1 VKAKADISLLE
12 LERTSLP
19 GRQSLCDWWR
29 LVRTAAAL
37 QNRGLSSAAA
47 VFVSS
52 CDSYI
57 RLSALIPP
65 VFGAFFRE
73 RACDPGGERCLISY
87 RVSDWREERRA
98 PLGWPKPGGPL
109 ASGADGVCGSLAAGH
124 PFHSDTRGE
133 PLRGSRRSP
142 ACPWSLDPPP
152 EGRMPQPASA
162 REGVFCQDH
171 LRADRT

>member
-1 VKAKADISLLE
+1 MKAKADISLLE
-12 LERTSLP
+12 LEQTSLP

-47 VFVSS
+47 VLVSS

-73 RACDPGGERCLISY
+73 RACDPGGEK
-87 RVSDWREERRA
+87 VSDE
-98 PLGWPKPGGPL
+98 LPGL
-109 ASGADGVCGSLAAGH
+109 
-124 PFHSDTRGE
+124 
-133 PLRGSRRSP
+133 
-142 ACPWSLDPPP
+142 
-152 EGRMPQPASA
+152 
-162 REGVFCQDH
+162 
-171 LRADRT
+171 